1 MRILLIDPPFY
12 RIFGFYNRYFPFG
25 VATIGTVLKDA
36 LHDVLVYDA
45 DANDNPTD
53 MDYTR
58 LPEKYRQYLDSFK
71 DENNPIWIEVKNT
84 IKDFNP
90 DIVGVSIWT
99 TFAASAF
106 HIAKLCKE
114 IKPSCSVIMGGPHA
128 SVKAEEVLKLSP
140 DVDYVV
146 RGEGEITVY
155 ELAQHIEN
163 NRNDLSAILGLSY
176 RFDGEIRH
184 NAHREN
190 TRDLDAFPS
199 PARSLLMNESKY
211 TSEDMGLIM
220 TSRGCPFGCT
230 YCSTDTR
237 RVSYRSID
245 NVLKEIRLVKERYG
259 TSQFSF
265 KDDSFTVNKKRVEDF
280 CDRLIRDKFNIHWE
294 CNTRVNLVTE
304 DLLLK
309 MKKAGCNGIKV
320 GIESGSERVLKEMN
334 KGITHD
340 HVRSAAKLFR
350 KFGIHWTG
358 YFMMGVPGETVEDV
372 YKTLDFMYEVKP
384 DFASI
389 GVYEPFPGTPM
400 FAEGTKRGLVKPD
413 MSMDDFYTTLPNHY
427 YMMDTHKRIDTIEE
441 ERFIELEKEIKE
453 AFHSYNKSFSQVFKR
468 VRSRAKLYIKEPRIL
483 TGDVKKY
490 LSWR

>member
-1 MRILLIDPPFY
+1 MKILLIDPPFY
-12 RIFGFYNRYFPFG
+12 RLFGFYNRYFPIG
-25 VATIGTVLKDA
+25 VTTVATSLKA
-36 LHDVLVYDA
+36 AGHTVLVYDA
-45 DANDNPTD
+45 DCNDNPTD

-58 LPEKYRQYLDSFK
+58 LPEKYMQYLDSFR
-71 DENNPIWIEVKNT
+71 DENNPIWVEVKKA
-84 IKDFNP
+84 IKNFAP
-90 DIVGVSIWT
+90 DIVGISIWT
-99 TFAASAF
+99 TFATSAF
-106 HIAKLCKE
+106 HIARLSKE

-128 SVKAEEVLKLSP
+128 TVKAEEILKLAS

-146 RGEGEITVY
+146 RGEGEIAVN
-155 ELAQHIEN
+155 ELVQHIEN
-163 NRNDLSAILGLSY
+163 SRNDLSTILGLSY

-184 NAHREN
+184 NPHREN
-190 TRDLDAFPS
+190 TKELDIFPF
-199 PARSLLMNESKY
+199 PDRTLLMNERKY

-220 TSRGCPFGCT
+220 TSRGCPYGCT

-245 NVLKEIRLVKERYG
+245 NVLKEIRLVKEKYG
-259 TSQFSF
+259 TTQFSF
-265 KDDSFTVNKKRVEDF
+265 KDDSFTVNRKRVEEL
-280 CDRLIRDKFNIHWE
+280 CRRLTNERFNINWE

-304 DLLLK
+304 DLLRI
-309 MKKAGCNGIKV
+309 MKKAGCNSIKV

-340 HVRSAAKLFR
+340 HVRNAAHFFK
-350 KFGIHWTG
+350 KIGIHWTG
-358 YFMMGVPGETVEDV
+358 YFMMGVPGETVEDI

-400 FAEGTKRGLVKPD
+400 FTEGIKRGLVRPE

-427 YMMDTHKRIDTIEE
+427 YMMNTERRVDTIDE
-441 ERFIELEKEIKE
+441 ERFTILEQEIKA
-453 AFHSYNKSFSQVFKR
+453 AFHSYNKSLKQVLKR
-468 VRSRAKLYIKEPRIL
+468 VRSRASTYVKEPNIL
-483 TGDVKKY
+483 VGDIKKY